1 MMITEGRSP
10 TLVTVPAEVR
20 QVLDRSLVC
29 EYTSLTRAGRPV
41 TWPVTPYAGR
51 DGTLDVTTGLSYP
64 DKAER
69 ARRDPRVALLYSDP
83 TGSGLERPPMVLVQG
98 RATVRDADLQ
108 GNTDR
113 YVRESMAK
121 TPGAFDGLPWF
132 LIKRFAWYF
141 ARIYIEVTPE
151 RVTWWPEGDLA
162 REPRTWTRLGE
173 AAFPRSD
180 LPPSGPR
187 LPSRSVPPADWRPH
201 ADRALRLGVP
211 VVSTVAD
218 GLPLP
223 VRARS
228 AVRTE
233 RGFDLLLP
241 AGVTVVPGPVCLTFH
256 RYSETGGQEHV
267 MLVGRGSGAGDRL
280 EVEVER
286 ALNDWSLAGSNR
298 DRARSFLRQRKELKK
313 RVRLEAARRDQAVP
327 KIRRYAAS

>member
-1 MMITEGRSP
+1 MIAEGRSP
-10 TLVTVPAEVR
+10 TPVTVPAEVR

-41 TWPVTPYAGR
+41 TWPITPYVGR
-51 DGTLDVTTGLSYP
+51 YGTLDVTTGLSYP

-83 TGSGLERPPMVLVQG
+83 TGSGLDRPPMVLVQG
-98 RATVRDADLQ
+98 RAAVRDADLQ

-121 TPGAFDGLPWF
+121 TPEAFDGLPWF
-132 LIKRFAWYF
+132 LLKRLSWYF

-162 REPRTWTRLGE
+162 REPCTWSVLGE
-173 AAFPRSD
+173 VAFPRSD

-187 LPSRSVPPADWRPH
+187 LPSRSAPPADWRPY

-233 RGFDLLLP
+233 RGFDLRLP
-241 AGVTVVPGPVCLTFH
+241 AGVAAVPGPVCLTFH
-256 RYSETGGQEHV
+256 WYSPTGGQEHV
-267 MLVGRGSGAGDRL
+267 VLVGWGSGTGDRL

-298 DRARSFLRQRKELKK
+298 EQVRSFLRQRKELKR